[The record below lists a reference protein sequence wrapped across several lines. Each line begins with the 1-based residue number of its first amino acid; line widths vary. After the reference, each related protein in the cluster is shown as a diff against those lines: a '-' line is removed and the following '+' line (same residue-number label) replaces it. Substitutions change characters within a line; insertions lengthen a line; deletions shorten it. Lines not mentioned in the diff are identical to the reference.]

1 MLVKRWVVCSHN
13 RSRWVDTSE
22 IVCGWAWCD
31 GFGALNW
38 VERRRLGGGGGG
50 MMLLGACVGLGLEG
64 VRGVSLIVTG
74 VKRISLLVGELSSE
88 LSACE
93 VVVYISGA
101 ACTES
106 EGATLSTF
114 LVLSFSVVLRLLSTG

>member
-1 MLVKRWVVCSHN
+1 M
-13 RSRWVDTSE
+13 
-22 IVCGWAWCD
+22 
-31 GFGALNW
+31 NW
-38 VERRRLGGGGGG
+38 VERRRLGGGG

-101 ACTES
+101 GVQNLRVPPCQHS
-106 EGATLSTF
+106 LCCPF
-114 LVLSFSVVLRLLSTG
+114 LQSQDC